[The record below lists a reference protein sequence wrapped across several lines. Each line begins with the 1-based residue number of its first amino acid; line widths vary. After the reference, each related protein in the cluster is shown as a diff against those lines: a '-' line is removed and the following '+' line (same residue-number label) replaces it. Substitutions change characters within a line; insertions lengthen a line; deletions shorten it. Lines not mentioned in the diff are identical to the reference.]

1 MLIKSFQNKTL
12 KNVNVFLFLFEKDLY
27 DQSSPDI
34 APEIV
39 TPSNYSEN
47 NSGTNRNTKN
57 GRSIKRNSIQPETAV
72 PLKLRVEEV
81 EEVEEFMSSY
91 KNSLTPASLRLYF
104 YLAYQFIQQYY
115 IKNELKQVGDSIY
128 RKSKNNRKLVAK
140 L

>member
-72 PLKLRVEEV
+72 PLKLRVGK
-81 EEVEEFMSSY
+81 VEEFMSSY
-91 KNSLTPASLRLYF
+91 ENSLTPASLRLYF
-104 YLAYQFIQQYY
+104 YLAYQFIQQTYY
-115 IKNELKQVGDSIY
+115 MKNKLKQVGDSIY
-128 RKSKNNRKLVAK
+128 RKSKINRKLVAK